1 MRSPG
6 RVPHTIDPARCGGPV
21 LDPAVASYGQA
32 AAEHLTERPRAEVA
46 AQKNPS
52 FLGL

>member
-1 MRSPG
+1 MCSPG
-6 RVPHTIDPARCGGPV
+6 RVPHTIDRPAVGGPV
-21 LDPAVASYGQA
+21 LDLAVASYGRA